1 MRPISVPPLIRIGAL
16 FGATLLIVAA
26 CTSST
31 GGASTAPSVAPSAA
45 ATAAASAAAG
55 GETYTVAV
63 VTDAKL
69 GSYIT
74 GEDGKTLYT
83 FAADSANTTACKD
96 ACAAMWPPFT
106 VASDDTL
113 TPGAGVT
120 GALTTFAR
128 PDGKMQ
134 VAINGRPLYYF
145 AADSKAG
152 DTTGQG
158 FAGKWFVATPTGVT
172 APPAASPAASPAA
185 TAKGAY

>member
-1 MRPISVPPLIRIGAL
+1 MRPITVTPLIRLGAL
-16 FGATLLIVAA
+16 FGATLLIVTA
-26 CTSST
+26 CTSSS
-31 GGASTAPSVAPSAA
+31 GASTAPSSAPSAA
-45 ATAAASAAAG
+45 ASAAASAAG

-83 FAADSANTTACKD
+83 FASDTANTSACTD
-96 ACAAMWPPFT
+96 ACAAKWPPFT
-106 VASDDTL
+106 VESNDTL
-113 TPGAGVT
+113 TPGSGVT

-158 FAGKWFVATPTGVT
+158 VGGKWFVASPTGVT
-172 APPAASPAASPAA
+172 ASPAVSPAASPAGSY
-185 TAKGAY
+185 KGAY